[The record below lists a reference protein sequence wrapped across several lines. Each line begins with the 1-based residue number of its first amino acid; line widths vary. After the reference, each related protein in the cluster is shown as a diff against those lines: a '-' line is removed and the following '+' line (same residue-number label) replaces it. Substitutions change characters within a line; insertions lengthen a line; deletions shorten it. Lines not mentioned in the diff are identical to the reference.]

1 MNSAS
6 KINVII
12 PVYNVEHYLEQ
23 CVRFILE
30 QSYSVFERLL
40 VDDGSTDGSGE
51 LCERARRSAAVNDIV
66 FLGRR
71 DDPQNFPSQVDIC
84 VMPSL
89 WEGLPLVLLEA
100 LSGGVPVVA
109 NACDG
114 ILDVRAMGKMACSWL
129 RLMRVLMS
137 LRLSCFVTTR
147 HCATGLGRRSAR
159 PTRRNTRSRPG
170 GNVVWTS
177 TGRRCDEREA
187 VQGFQMGRVRPAGRQ
202 SAFCCRE

>member
-12 PVYNVEHYLEQ
+12 PVYNVEQYLEQ

-71 DDPQNFPSQVDIC
+71 DDPQNFFSQVDIC

-89 WEGLPLVLLEA
+89 WEGLTLVLLEA

-114 ILDVRAMGKMACSWL
+114 ILDVL
-129 RLMRVLMS
+129 RDGENGLLVAPADAGAHVAALELLCNDAS
-137 LRLSCFVTTR
+137 LCDRLG
-147 HCATGLGRRSAR
+147 AKERSDYEKEYSFETWR
-159 PTRRNTRSRPG
+159 EG
-170 GNVVWTS
+170 
-177 TGRRCDEREA
+177 CLDFYREA
-187 VQGFQMGRVRPAGRQ
+187 MR
-202 SAFCCRE
+202 